1 MVIGIGLGI
10 FGNLVFVLIG
20 SSQEKFNLML
30 GVEGNLIMIIVKDE
44 EGNVMGERLFL
55 KGISDVIIEQ
65 YIFEIFV
72 NYINQVKQGIGVV
85 FGNGLG
91 IFGNMV
97 FVQIDG

>member
-10 FGNLVFVLIG
+10 LGNLVFVLIG
-20 SSQEKFNLML
+20 SRQEKFNFML
-30 GVEGNLIMIIVKDE
+30 GDEGNLILIIVKDE